1 MINEVMIGGAV
12 AGSTYRGR
20 LLLGMEMTDA
30 PAGGGGLGAAGCA
43 AATEVISKAII
54 ICWFNDVRGV

>member
-1 MINEVMIGGAV
+1 MRRRMMINDVTTGGAV

-43 AATEVISKAII
+43 AATEVPSKVII
-54 ICWFNDVRGV
+54 MMI